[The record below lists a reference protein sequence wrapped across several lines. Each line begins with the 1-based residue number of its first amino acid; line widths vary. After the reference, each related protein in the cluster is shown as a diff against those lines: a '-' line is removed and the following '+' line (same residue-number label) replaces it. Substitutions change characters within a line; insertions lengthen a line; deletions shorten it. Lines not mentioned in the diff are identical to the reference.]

1 MNRVEARLVAE
12 GDTSGNDEGNK
23 LFRKNQR
30 RMDLIPVVM
39 RGIDLLGDPFE
50 TPSFTVNISST
61 GVCLLL
67 PDGLVAVG
75 QPVDLES
82 PEFSLRGTV
91 RWVVA
96 GKIGNTMLTGIE
108 FDTVKAQEAPTD
120 QSSAETSV
128 AAESNSAREVPVTTN
143 S

>member
-1 MNRVEARLVAE
+1 ME
-12 GDTSGNDEGNK
+12 
-23 LFRKNQR
+23 
-30 RMDLIPVVM
+30 LIPVVM
-39 RGIDLLGDPFE
+39 RGTDLLGDPFE
-50 TPSFTVNISST
+50 TPSYTVNISST
-61 GVCLLL
+61 GACLLL

-82 PEFSLRGTV
+82 PEFSIRGTV

-120 QSSAETSV
+120 SPLPRHQSLPNRTARASSASPRIVKSPSLKVCRPTK
-128 AAESNSAREVPVTTN
+128 PVTSTVPLI
-143 S
+143 SCLLH